1 MQMFDNINMF
11 VKDDLK
17 QEIRAGSKV
26 SIAAACFS
34 IYAYQELKEQLSDI
48 AELRF
53 IFTSPTFTTERA
65 PKEKREFFIPR
76 QMRESTLCGSD
87 FEIKLRNELT
97 QKAIAKECADW
108 IRQKVKFKSNISK
121 NHIPGFVNVASEQ
134 HYTYLPFDGFTTTDL
149 GCDRGNNAFCF
160 IHKLPAESMQSQM
173 YLQAFNSLWNDSA
186 KMQDVTEQVIDNI
199 SVAYRENAP
208 EFIYFVTLYNIF
220 NEFLEDISEDVLP
233 DEAIGFKNSLIW
245 NKLYDF
251 QKDAVLAVIN
261 KLEKYNGCILADS
274 VGLGKTF
281 SALAVIKYY
290 EKRNKDVLVL
300 CPKKLANN
308 WNTFKGN
315 YVNNPI
321 AGDRLG
327 YDVLYHTDLSRNGG
341 VSNGIDLYRLNWEN
355 YGLVVIDESHNFR
368 NGDNTFDYDEDDNR
382 RENRYT
388 RLMNRIIRKGITT
401 KVLMLSATP
410 VNNRFSDLKN
420 QIALAYEGKPELW
433 EGKLNTKHSIDE
445 IFRQAQMEFNAWSKL
460 PADERTADALL
471 ERLDFDFFE
480 LLDSVTIARSRKHIE
495 KYYDTAAIGKFPTRL
510 VPDSPRPSLTNRP
523 GAINYNEIYE
533 QLQALSLMIYLPSCF
548 IFDSAKPKY
557 GIEEDSGSNL
567 SQLGREK
574 GIHHLMSVGL
584 LKRLESS
591 VHSFRL
597 TLERIKELNEKTI
610 RTIDRYEQVKDADL
624 FEFSDLAN
632 AAAAEDDED
641 AGDLFSVGRKVKIDL
656 ADMDYESWRQYLR
669 KDVEN
674 LDLLIEM
681 IKDITPEY
689 DNKLQ
694 DLLKRISW
702 KINNPINPGNRKIII
717 FTAFSD
723 TAEYLYKHISA
734 YVTENH
740 NLHTAMITGD
750 ADGRSTVPKLKMD
763 INTVLTLFS
772 PISKEK
778 HLLYPDNKDNI
789 DILIATDC
797 ISEGQNLQ
805 DCDYLIN
812 YDIHWNPVRLIQ
824 RFGRIDR
831 IGSKNEKIQL
841 VNYWPDM
848 TLDDYIQ
855 LKDRVETRMKITVM
869 TATGDDDP
877 INQDTTGDLEYRRK
891 QLERLQ
897 NEVVDIEEMNTG
909 ITIMDLGLNEFRLDL
924 LDYIKND
931 GDINKAPHGLHAVVS
946 SSEECPPGVI
956 YVLRNVNENINI
968 DKQNRLHP
976 FYMVYLQD
984 DGSVLCHH
992 LAPKKLLDTM
1002 RLLCKGKNEPLK
1014 ELCREFNKET
1024 RDGKKMDHYSEL
1036 LGEAINSIINKKEE
1050 SDIDSLFSAGGT
1062 SALENVVSGLNDFE
1076 LICFLVVK
1084 EGK

>member
-1 MQMFDNINMF
+1 MQMFDNINTF

-34 IYAYQELKEQLSDI
+34 IYAYQELKEQLSEI
-48 AELRF
+48 SELRF

-65 PKEKREFFIPR
+65 PKEKREFYIPR
-76 QMRESTLCGSD
+76 EMRESTLCGSD

-108 IRQKVKFKSNISK
+108 IRQKVKFRSNISGDMMQ
-121 NHIPGFVNVASEQ
+121 GFVNVANENN
-134 HYTYLPFDGFTTTDL
+134 YTYQPFSGFTTVDL
-149 GCDRGNNAFCF
+149 GCERGNNAFNYVLK
-160 IHKLPAESMQSQM
+160 IDAPQSQTF
-173 YLQAFNSLWNDSA
+173 LQTFNSLCNDSA

-199 SVAYRENAP
+199 SVAYRENSP

-220 NEFLEDISEDVLP
+220 SEFLEDISEDVLP
-233 DEAIGFKNSLIW
+233 NEAIGFKNSLIW

-251 QKDAVLAVIN
+251 QKDAVLAIIS

-341 VSNGIDLYRLNWEN
+341 VSNGIDLFRLNWAN

-368 NGDNTFDYDEDDNR
+368 NGGSTFDAEDDSR
-382 RENRYT
+382 RENRYA
-388 RLMNRIIRKGITT
+388 RLMSKVIRGGIQT

-410 VNNRFSDLKN
+410 VNNRFNDLKN

-433 EGKLNTKHSIDE
+433 EDKLNTKHSIDE
-445 IFRQAQMEFNAWSKL
+445 IFRQAQKEFNTWSKL
-460 PADERTADALL
+460 PAEERTAAALL

-510 VPDSPRPSLTNRP
+510 IPDSPRPSLTNRP

-557 GIEEDSGSNL
+557 GIEEESGSNL

-574 GIHHLMSVGL
+574 GIHRLMSIGL

-597 TLERIKELNEKTI
+597 TLERIKALNEKTI
-610 RTIDRYEQVKDADL
+610 RIIDRYEKCQDADL
-624 FEFSDLAN
+624 FEFTDLAN
-632 AAAAEDDED
+632 AAAEDADED

-656 ADMDYESWRQYLR
+656 ADMDYESWRGFLH

-694 DLLKRISW
+694 NLLERISG
-702 KINNPINPGNRKIII
+702 KINNPINPGNKKIII

-723 TAEYLYKHISA
+723 TAEYLYKHVSA
-734 YVTENH
+734 YVAENH
-740 NLHTAMITGD
+740 KLHTAMITGD

-778 HLLYPDNKDNI
+778 HLLYPDNKDDI

-831 IGSKNEKIQL
+831 IGSKNECIKL

-855 LKDRVETRMKITVM
+855 LKDRVETRMKVTIM

-877 INQDTTGDLEYRRK
+877 INEDNSGELEYRRK

-897 NEVVDIEEMNTG
+897 NEVVDIEEMNSG

-924 LDYIKND
+924 LDYVKSD
-931 GDINKAPHGLHAVVS
+931 DSCNKAPHGLHAVVP

-956 YVLRNVNENINI
+956 YVLKNVNPDINI

-976 FYMVYLQD
+976 FYMVYLRD
-984 DGSVLCHH
+984 DGSVVCHH

-1014 ELCREFNKET
+1014 ELCKEFNRMT

-1084 EGK
+1084 EENYE

>member
-1 MQMFDNINMF
+1 MQMFDNINTF

-17 QEIRAGSKV
+17 QEIRSGSKV

-34 IYAYQELKEQLSDI
+34 IYAYQELKEQLSEI
-48 AELRF
+48 SELRF

-108 IRQKVKFKSNISK
+108 IRQKVKFKSNISGDMMQ
-121 NHIPGFVNVASEQ
+121 GFVNVANENN
-134 HYTYLPFDGFTTTDL
+134 YTYQPFAGFTTVDF
-149 GCDRGNNAFCF
+149 GCERGNNAFNYVL
-160 IHKLPAESMQSQM
+160 KLDAPQSQTF
-173 YLQAFNSLWNDSA
+173 LQTFNSLWNDSA

-199 SVAYRENAP
+199 SVAYRENSP

-220 NEFLEDISEDVLP
+220 SEFLEDISEDVLP
-233 DEAIGFKNSLIW
+233 NEAIGFKNSLIW

-251 QKDAVLAVIN
+251 QKDAVLAIIN

-321 AGDRLG
+321 AGDRLS

-341 VSNGIDLYRLNWEN
+341 VSNGIDLYRLNWAN

-368 NGDNTFDYDEDDNR
+368 NGGSTFDAEDDAH
-382 RENRYT
+382 RENRYA
-388 RLMNRIIRKGITT
+388 RLMSKVIRDGIQT

-410 VNNRFSDLKN
+410 VNNRFNDLKN

-433 EGKLNTKHSIDE
+433 KGKLNTKHSIDE
-445 IFRQAQMEFNAWSKL
+445 IFRQAQKEFNTWSKL

-510 VPDSPRPSLTNRP
+510 IPDSPRPSLTNRP

-548 IFDSAKPKY
+548 IFDSAKLKY
-557 GIEEDSGSNL
+557 DIEEDSDSNL

-574 GIHHLMSVGL
+574 GIHRLMSIGL

-610 RTIDRYEQVKDADL
+610 RIIDRYEQYKDADL
-624 FEFSDLAN
+624 FEFTDLAN
-632 AAAAEDDED
+632 AAAEDADEE

-656 ADMDYESWRQYLR
+656 ADMDYESWRGFLH

-694 DLLKRISW
+694 NLLGRISG
-702 KINNPINPGNRKIII
+702 KINNPLNPGNKKIII

-723 TAEYLYKHISA
+723 TAEYLYKHVSA
-734 YVTENH
+734 YVTANH
-740 NLHTAMITGD
+740 KLHTAMITGD

-778 HLLYPDNKDNI
+778 HLLYPDNQDDI

-831 IGSKNEKIQL
+831 ISSKNECIKL

-855 LKDRVETRMKITVM
+855 LKDRVETRMKVTIM

-877 INQDTTGDLEYRRK
+877 INQDNSGELEYRRK

-897 NEVVDIEEMNTG
+897 NEVVDIEEMNSG

-924 LDYIKND
+924 LDYVKND
-931 GDINKAPHGLHAVVS
+931 DSCNKAPHGLHAVVPS
-946 SSEECPPGVI
+946 SGDCPPGVI
-956 YVLRNVNENINI
+956 YVLRNVNESINI

-984 DGSVLCHH
+984 NGDVLCHH

-1002 RLLCKGKNEPLK
+1002 RLLCKGKTEPLK
-1014 ELCREFNKET
+1014 DLCREFNRMT

-1036 LGEAINSIINKKEE
+1036 LGEAINSIIRKKEE

-1084 EGK
+1084 EEK

>member
-1 MQMFDNINMF
+1 MQMFDNINTF

-34 IYAYQELKEQLSDI
+34 IYAYQELKEQLSEI
-48 AELRF
+48 SELRF

-65 PKEKREFFIPR
+65 PKEKREFYIPR
-76 QMRESTLCGSD
+76 EMRESTLCGSD

-108 IRQKVKFKSNISK
+108 IRQKVKFKSNISGDMMQ
-121 NHIPGFVNVASEQ
+121 GFVNVANENN
-134 HYTYLPFDGFTTTDL
+134 YTYQPFSGFTTVDL
-149 GCDRGNNAFCF
+149 GCERGNNAFNYVLK
-160 IHKLPAESMQSQM
+160 IDAPQSQTF
-173 YLQAFNSLWNDSA
+173 LQTFNSLWNDSA

-199 SVAYRENAP
+199 SVAYRENSP

-220 NEFLEDISEDVLP
+220 SEFLEDISEDVLP
-233 DEAIGFKNSLIW
+233 NEAIGFKNSLIW

-251 QKDAVLAVIN
+251 QKDAVLAIIN

-321 AGDRLG
+321 AGDRLS

-341 VSNGIDLYRLNWEN
+341 VSNGIDLYRLNWAN

-368 NGDNTFDYDEDDNR
+368 NGGSTFDAEDDSR
-382 RENRYT
+382 RENRYA
-388 RLMNRIIRKGITT
+388 RLMSKVIRDGIQT

-410 VNNRFSDLKN
+410 VNNRFNDLKN

-433 EGKLNTKHSIDE
+433 EDKLNTKHSIDE
-445 IFRQAQMEFNAWSKL
+445 IFRQAQKEFNTWSKL

-510 VPDSPRPSLTNRP
+510 IPDSPRPSLTNRP

-557 GIEEDSGSNL
+557 GIEEESGSNL

-574 GIHHLMSVGL
+574 GIHRLMSIGL

-610 RTIDRYEQVKDADL
+610 RIIDRYEQCKDADL
-624 FEFSDLAN
+624 FEFTDLAN
-632 AAAAEDDED
+632 AAAEDADED

-656 ADMDYESWRQYLR
+656 ADMDYESWRGFLH

-694 DLLKRISW
+694 NLLERISG
-702 KINNPINPGNRKIII
+702 KINNQINPGNKKIII

-723 TAEYLYKHISA
+723 TAEYLYKHVSA
-734 YVTENH
+734 YVAENH
-740 NLHTAMITGD
+740 KLHTAMITGD

-831 IGSKNEKIQL
+831 IGSKNECIKL

-855 LKDRVETRMKITVM
+855 LKDRVETRMKVTIM

-877 INQDTTGDLEYRRK
+877 INEDNSGELEYRRK

-897 NEVVDIEEMNTG
+897 NEVVDIEEMNSG

-924 LDYIKND
+924 LDYVKSD
-931 GDINKAPHGLHAVVS
+931 DSCNKAPHGLHAVVP

-956 YVLRNVNENINI
+956 YVLKNVNPDVNI

-984 DGSVLCHH
+984 DGSVVCHH

-1014 ELCREFNKET
+1014 ELCKEFNRMT

-1084 EGK
+1084 EEK

>member
-1 MQMFDNINMF
+1 MQMFDNINEF

-17 QEIRAGSKV
+17 REIRSGSKV

-108 IRQKVKFKSNISK
+108 IRQKVKFKSNISGDMMQ
-121 NHIPGFVNVASEQ
+121 GFVNVSNEQ
-134 HYTYLPFDGFTTTDL
+134 SCTYQPFAGFTTVDL
-149 GCDRGNNAFCF
+149 GCERGNNAFNYIF
-160 IHKLPAESMQSQM
+160 KVNSPQSQM
-173 YLQAFNSLWNDSA
+173 FLQTFNSLWNDSA

-290 EKRNKDVLVL
+290 EKRNKSVLVL

-368 NGDNTFDYDEDDNR
+368 NGGNTFDYDEDDNR

-624 FEFSDLAN
+624 FEFTDLAN

-778 HLLYPDNKDNI
+778 HLLYPDNKDDI

-848 TLDDYIQ
+848 TFDDYIQ

-931 GDINKAPHGLHAVVS
+931 GDINKAPHGLHAVVP

-956 YVLRNVNENINI
+956 YVLRNVNESINI

-1014 ELCREFNKET
+1014 ELCWEFNKET

-1076 LICFLVVK
+1076 LICFLVIK
-1084 EGK
+1084 EKN

>member
-1 MQMFDNINMF
+1 MFDNINTF
-11 VKDDLK
+11 VKDDFK

-34 IYAYQELKEQLSDI
+34 IYAYQELKEQLSEI
-48 AELRF
+48 SELRF

-65 PKEKREFFIPR
+65 PKEKREFYIPR
-76 QMRESTLCGSD
+76 EMRESTLCGSD

-108 IRQKVKFKSNISK
+108 IRQKVKFKSNISGDMMQ
-121 NHIPGFVNVASEQ
+121 GFVNVANENN
-134 HYTYLPFDGFTTTDL
+134 YTYQPFSGFTTVDL
-149 GCDRGNNAFCF
+149 GCERGNNAFNYVLK
-160 IHKLPAESMQSQM
+160 IDAPQSQTF
-173 YLQAFNSLWNDSA
+173 LQTFNSLWNDSA

-199 SVAYRENAP
+199 SVAYRENSP

-220 NEFLEDISEDVLP
+220 SEFLEDISEDVLP
-233 DEAIGFKNSLIW
+233 NEAIGFKNSLIW

-251 QKDAVLAVIN
+251 QKDAVLAIIN

-321 AGDRLG
+321 AGDRLS

-341 VSNGIDLYRLNWEN
+341 VSNGIDLYRLNWAN

-368 NGDNTFDYDEDDNR
+368 NGGSTFDAEDDSR
-382 RENRYT
+382 RENRYA
-388 RLMNRIIRKGITT
+388 RLMSKVIRDGIQT

-410 VNNRFSDLKN
+410 VNNRFNDLKN

-433 EGKLNTKHSIDE
+433 EDKLNTKHSIDE
-445 IFRQAQMEFNAWSKL
+445 IFRQAQKEFNTWSKL

-510 VPDSPRPSLTNRP
+510 IPDSPRPSLTNRP

-557 GIEEDSGSNL
+557 GIEEESGSNL

-574 GIHHLMSVGL
+574 GIHRLMSIGL

-610 RTIDRYEQVKDADL
+610 RIIDRYEQCKDADL
-624 FEFSDLAN
+624 FEFTDLAN
-632 AAAAEDDED
+632 AAAEDVDED

-656 ADMDYESWRQYLR
+656 ADMDYESWRGFLH

-694 DLLKRISW
+694 NLLERISG
-702 KINNPINPGNRKIII
+702 KINNPINPGNKKIII

-723 TAEYLYKHISA
+723 TAEYLYKHVSA
-734 YVTENH
+734 YVAENH
-740 NLHTAMITGD
+740 KLHTAMITGD

-831 IGSKNEKIQL
+831 IGSKNECIKL

-855 LKDRVETRMKITVM
+855 LKDRVETRMKVTIM

-877 INQDTTGDLEYRRK
+877 INEDNSGELEYRRK

-897 NEVVDIEEMNTG
+897 NEVVDIEEMNSG

-924 LDYIKND
+924 LDYVKSD
-931 GDINKAPHGLHAVVS
+931 DSCNKAPHGLHAVVS

-956 YVLRNVNENINI
+956 YVLKNVNPDVNI

-984 DGSVLCHH
+984 DGSVVCHH

-1014 ELCREFNKET
+1014 ELCREFNRMT

-1084 EGK
+1084 EEK

>member
-1 MQMFDNINMF
+1 MQMFDNINTF

-34 IYAYQELKEQLSDI
+34 IYAYQELKEQLSEI
-48 AELRF
+48 SELRF

-65 PKEKREFFIPR
+65 PKEKREFYIPR
-76 QMRESTLCGSD
+76 EMRESTLCGSD

-108 IRQKVKFKSNISK
+108 IRQKVKFKSNISGDMMQ
-121 NHIPGFVNVASEQ
+121 GFVNVANENN
-134 HYTYLPFDGFTTTDL
+134 YTYQPFSGFTTVDL
-149 GCDRGNNAFCF
+149 GCERGNNAFNYVLK
-160 IHKLPAESMQSQM
+160 IDAPQSQTF
-173 YLQAFNSLWNDSA
+173 LQTFNSLWNDSA

-199 SVAYRENAP
+199 SVAYRENSP

-220 NEFLEDISEDVLP
+220 SEFLEDISEDVLP
-233 DEAIGFKNSLIW
+233 NEAIGFKNSLIW

-251 QKDAVLAVIN
+251 QKDAVLAIIN

-321 AGDRLG
+321 AGDRLS

-341 VSNGIDLYRLNWEN
+341 VSNGIDLYRLNWAN

-368 NGDNTFDYDEDDNR
+368 NGGTLLEYEDDSR
-382 RENRYT
+382 RENRYA
-388 RLMNRIIRKGITT
+388 RLMSKVIRDGIQT

-410 VNNRFSDLKN
+410 VNNRFNDLKN

-433 EGKLNTKHSIDE
+433 EDKLNTKHSIDE
-445 IFRQAQMEFNAWSKL
+445 IFRQAQKEFNTWSKL

-510 VPDSPRPSLTNRP
+510 IPDSPRPSLTNRP

-557 GIEEDSGSNL
+557 GIEEESGSNL

-574 GIHHLMSVGL
+574 GIHRLMSIGL

-610 RTIDRYEQVKDADL
+610 RIIDRYEQCKDADL
-624 FEFSDLAN
+624 FEFTDLAN
-632 AAAAEDDED
+632 AAAEDADED

-656 ADMDYESWRQYLR
+656 ADMDYESWRGFLH

-694 DLLKRISW
+694 NLLERISW

-723 TAEYLYKHISA
+723 TAEYLYKHIST

-778 HLLYPDNKDNI
+778 HLLYPDNKDDI

-831 IGSKNEKIQL
+831 IGSQNEKIQL

-877 INQDTTGDLEYRRK
+877 INQDTAGDLEYRRK
-891 QLERLQ
+891 QLDRLQ

-931 GDINKAPHGLHAVVS
+931 GDINKAPHGLHAVVPS
-946 SSEECPPGVI
+946 SDECPPGVI
-956 YVLRNVNENINI
+956 YVLRNVNESINI

-992 LAPKKLLDTM
+992 LAPKKLLDTI

-1084 EGK
+1084 EENHE

>member
-1 MQMFDNINMF
+1 MQMFDNINEF

-17 QEIRAGSKV
+17 KEIRAGSKV

-34 IYAYQELKEQLSDI
+34 IYAYKELKAQLSDI
-48 AELRF
+48 SELRF
-53 IFTSPTFTTERA
+53 MFTSPTFTTERA
-65 PKEKREFFIPR
+65 PKEKREFYIPR

-97 QKAIAKECADW
+97 QKAIAKECAEW
-108 IRQKVKFKSNISK
+108 IKQKVTFKSNISGD
-121 NHIPGFVNVASEQ
+121 IMQGFVDVANEEN
-134 HYTYLPFDGFTTTDL
+134 YTYQPFVGFTTVDL
-149 GCDRGNNAFCF
+149 GCERGNNAFNLVV
-160 IHKLPAESMQSQM
+160 KLDAPQSKRF
-173 YLQAFNSLWNDSA
+173 LQTFNSIWNDSS
-186 KMQDVTEQVIDNI
+186 KLQDVTDQVIDNI

-220 NEFLEDISEDVLP
+220 NEFLEDISEDFLP
-233 DEAIGFKNSLIW
+233 NEGVGFRDSLIW

-251 QKDAVLAVIN
+251 QKDAVLAIIN

-290 EKRNKDVLVL
+290 ENRNKNVLVL
-300 CPKKLANN
+300 CPKKLSNN

-321 AGDRLG
+321 AGDRLN
-327 YDVLYHTDLSRNGG
+327 YDVLFHTDLTRTRGE
-341 VSNGIDLYRLNWEN
+341 SNGLDLQRLRWDT
-355 YGLVVIDESHNFR
+355 YDLVVIDESHNFR
-368 NGDNTFDYDEDDNR
+368 NGGSLWDDNSDTKKV
-382 RENRYT
+382 NRYT
-388 RLMNRIIRKGITT
+388 YLMNKVIRHGVKT
-401 KVLMLSATP
+401 KILMLSATP

-420 QIALAYEGKPELW
+420 QIALAYEGNTDNW
-433 EGKLNTKHSIDE
+433 ENKLATRHSIDE
-445 IFRQAQMEFNAWSKL
+445 IFRQAQTEFNAWSKL
-460 PADERTADALL
+460 PAEQRTADVLL
-471 ERLDFDFFE
+471 ARLDFDFFE
-480 LLDSVTIARSRKHIE
+480 LLDAVTIARSRKHIE

-591 VHSFRL
+591 VYSFRL
-597 TLERIKELNEKTI
+597 TLERIKGLNEKTI
-610 RTIDRYEQVKDADL
+610 RIIDRYEKTLDADL
-624 FEFSDLAN
+624 FEFTDLAN
-632 AAAAEDDED
+632 AAAEDADED

-681 IKDITPEY
+681 IKDISPEY

-694 DLLKRISW
+694 NLLERISG

-723 TAEYLYKHISA
+723 TAEYLYKHVSA

-740 NLHTAMITGD
+740 GLHTAMITGN

-778 HLLYPDNKDNI
+778 HLLYPDNKDDI

-831 IGSKNEKIQL
+831 IGSKNEKIKL

-848 TLDDYIQ
+848 TLDEYIQ
-855 LKDRVETRMKITVM
+855 LKDRVETRMKVTIM

-877 INQDTTGDLEYRRK
+877 INQDNAGDLEYRRR

-897 NEVVDIEEMNTG
+897 NEVVDIEEMNSG

-931 GDINKAPHGLHAVVS
+931 GDINKAPHGLHAVVP

-956 YVLRNVNENINI
+956 YVLRNVNESINI

-1002 RLLCKGKNEPLK
+1002 RLLCKGKSEPLQ

-1036 LGEAINSIINKKEE
+1036 LGEAIDSIINKKKE
-1050 SDIDSLFSAGGT
+1050 SDIDSLFRSGGT
-1062 SALENVVSGLNDFE
+1062 TALENVVSGLNDFE

-1084 EGK
+1084 G